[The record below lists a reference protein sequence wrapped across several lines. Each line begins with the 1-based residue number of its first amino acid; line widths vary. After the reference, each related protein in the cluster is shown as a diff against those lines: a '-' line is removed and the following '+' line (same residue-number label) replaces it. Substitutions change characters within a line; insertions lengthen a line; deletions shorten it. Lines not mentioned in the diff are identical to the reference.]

1 MIIEYRIFIFIV
13 DKSFK
18 LTAFMIAAY
27 SPHGKRGLLCAF
39 TKHYVILHLLV
50 EFALYMFCN
59 LSAKVI
65 KILKSYA
72 AFYRK
77 RVAILEKMDCNPL
90 YLIIYKS

>member
-1 MIIEYRIFIFIV
+1 MAKGGYCV
-13 DKSFK
+13 
-18 LTAFMIAAY
+18 
-27 SPHGKRGLLCAF
+27 LLQ
-39 TKHYVILHLLV
+39 KHYVILHLLV

>member
-39 TKHYVILHLLV
+39 TKTLRN
-50 EFALYMFCN
+50 FALAC
-59 LSAKVI
+59 
-65 KILKSYA
+65 
-72 AFYRK
+72 
-77 RVAILEKMDCNPL
+77 
-90 YLIIYKS
+90 